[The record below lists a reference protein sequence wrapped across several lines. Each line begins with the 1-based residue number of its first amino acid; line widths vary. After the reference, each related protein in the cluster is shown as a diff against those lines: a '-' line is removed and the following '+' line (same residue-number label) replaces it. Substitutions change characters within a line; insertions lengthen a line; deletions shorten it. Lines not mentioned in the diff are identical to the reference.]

1 MEQKVTKKLVMTFKT
16 DYDRNVSLSVDNP
29 KSSLNENTIK
39 TAMQTIVDQNIF
51 APAGEQLVSLVE
63 AKIVITNT
71 DEYEIA

>member
-16 DYDRNVSLSVDNP
+16 DYDRNVSISVDNP

-39 TAMQTIVDQNIF
+39 TAMQTIVTQNIF

-63 AKIVITNT
+63 AKIVVTNT

>member
-16 DYDRNVSLSVDNP
+16 DYDRNVSISVDNP
-29 KSSLNENTIK
+29 KSNLQESAIK
-39 TAMQTIVDQNIF
+39 TAMQTIVTQNVF

-63 AKIVITNT
+63 AKIVVTNT

>member
-39 TAMQTIVDQNIF
+39 TAMQTIVDEDIF

-63 AKIVITNT
+63 AKIVVTNT

>member
-63 AKIVITNT
+63 AKIVVTNT

>member
-16 DYDRNVSLSVDNP
+16 DYDRNVSISVDNP
-29 KSSLNENTIK
+29 KSNLQESAIK
-39 TAMQTIVDQNIF
+39 TAMQTIVTQNIF

-63 AKIVITNT
+63 AKIVVTNT

>member
-39 TAMQTIVDQNIF
+39 TAMQTIVTQNIF

-63 AKIVITNT
+63 AKIVVTNT